1 MNPEHERFMKGV
13 GLYEEA
19 NKKRDEQKFDFA
31 FELYESAQGL
41 LGGKLDVP
49 LFYDMAL
56 AADFKGDFDLTCSY
70 FEKCK
75 ESLESIKNQN
85 PFDTRIPNL
94 QPLIDG
100 LFQQIEV
107 RKLADNQAT
116 NYAQLVRKRKWT
128 ADKFPLRVWIQP
140 QQNNIQTGFD
150 SALSDLIF
158 NTFKQWENRC
168 PWLRIFKA
176 NAGDEAIS
184 HIVVKKAGEQ
194 NLQEGSGGQTNF
206 IPPDNDEISRSEIW
220 LYSPSTKLSALNA
233 DQKRIF
239 TSLVLHE
246 AGHALGIDGHSPY
259 GDDLMYFKSPLLALS
274 PRDVET
280 MKTIYEQ

>member
-19 NKKRDEQKFDFA
+19 NKKRDEQKFEFA

-41 LGGKLDVP
+41 LGDKLDVP

-56 AADFKGDFDLTCSY
+56 AADFKGDFKQACFY
-70 FEKCK
+70 FEKSK
-75 ESLESIKNQN
+75 ESLDKIKSQN
-85 PFDTRIPNL
+85 PHDTRIPNL
-94 QPLIDG
+94 QPLLDG
-100 LFQQIEV
+100 LSQQIEV

-116 NYAQLVRKRKWT
+116 NYAQHVRQRKWP
-128 ADKFPLRVWIQP
+128 ADRFPLRVWIQP
-140 QQNNIQTGFD
+140 LQNNNQGFD
-150 SALSDLIF
+150 QAMNDLIY

-176 NAGDEAIS
+176 NASDESVSQIT
-184 HIVVKKAGEQ
+184 VKRAGPE
-194 NLQEGSGGQTNF
+194 NLQDGSGGQTNF
-206 IPPDNDEISRSEIW
+206 DPRDSDEISRCDIW
-220 LYSPSTKLSALNA
+220 LYCPSNKLNELDAN
-233 DQKRIF
+233 QKRIF

-274 PRDVET
+274 MRDVET
-280 MKTIYEQ
+280 MKKIYGQ